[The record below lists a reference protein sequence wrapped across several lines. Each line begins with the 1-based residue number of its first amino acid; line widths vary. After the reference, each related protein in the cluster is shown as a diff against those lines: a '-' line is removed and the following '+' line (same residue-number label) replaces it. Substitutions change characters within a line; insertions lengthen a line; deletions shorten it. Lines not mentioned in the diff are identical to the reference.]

1 MLVDSIVNENK
12 KITKVVGIYGRRYQP
27 FAPHHKK
34 TYEWLKTK
42 VDDAVIATSDIKRP
56 PKHPMNYKEKVR
68 HMTKMGIPKS
78 KIIKEKGSTKAE
90 NVLKVQSTNYCSGL
104 YICAKDAGRLAGW

>member
-1 MLVDSIVNENK
+1 MNKLSKWLVDSIVNENK
-12 KITKVVGIYGRRYQP
+12 KITKVVGIYGGRYQP
-27 FAPHHKK
+27 FGPHHKK

-42 VDDAVIATSDIKRP
+42 VDDAYITTSDIKRP

-78 KIIKEKGSTKAE
+78 KIIKEK
-90 NVLKVQSTNYCSGL
+90 VPLKV
-104 YICAKDAGRLAGW
+104 REMF